1 MPSPGRVQ
9 LNLSVEPEIKE
20 SLRKHCE
27 AAGVSFA
34 QAITEYVKA
43 CDREGRLLIGNI
55 PNAIPSI
62 DLKSIVTFDQL
73 PFALDSYFSQS
84 HDERNNLIPS
94 TIATQDYVQQAI
106 DNLREE
112 LKVITSN
119 VDKKSSGDKEERLID
134 SSHDNDKIEPPLQ
147 QSGKQDSSV
156 VEISQQDSLNLSE
169 LLTITQIDSKSL
181 APLFDD
187 EDEEDADWNKL
198 KVTELR
204 KIITIKGLGQKF
216 REKLG
221 KSPRESRKAEIIKF
235 LEETSIFDCD

>member
-43 CDREGRLLIGNI
+43 CDREGRLIIGNI

-62 DLKSIVTFDQL
+62 DPDSLVTFERL
-73 PFALDSYFSQS
+73 PSALDSYFSQS
-84 HDERNNLIPS
+84 HDKRGNLIPS
-94 TIATQDYVQQAI
+94 TIATQDYVQQVI

-112 LKVITSN
+112 LKVITPG
-119 VDKKSSGDKEERLID
+119 VEEKSSEDKRERLID
-134 SSHDNDKIEPPLQ
+134 SSHDNDETKSPLQ
-147 QSGKQDSSV
+147 QKDKQDSSV
-156 VEISQQDSLNLSE
+156 AEISQEDSLDLSE
-169 LLTITQIDSKSL
+169 LPTITQVDSKSL
-181 APLFDD
+181 APLFKD
-187 EDEEDADWNKL
+187 EDEEDVDWNKL

-204 KIITIKGLGQKF
+204 RVITIKGLGKKF
-216 REKLG
+216 REKIG

-235 LEETSIFDCD
+235 LQET